1 MAEIRLARIEDAE
14 RLCLIDSEALGYD
27 YPLDKTKK
35 QLETLL
41 SSPFYRFF
49 VAVEDGKVIG
59 YVHGADYDCLYAD
72 PLKNIMALAVLPE
85 YQGLGIGRA
94 LLAAVEGWAKE
105 TGCAGVRLVSGMNRT
120 HAHGFYAHCGY
131 SLRKEQKNFIKCI

>member
-1 MAEIRLARIEDAE
+1 MAEIRPARIGDAE
-14 RLCLIDSEALGYD
+14 QLCLIDSEALGYD

-35 QLETLL
+35 QLEKLL
-41 SSPFYRFF
+41 SSPFNRIY
-49 VAVEDGKVIG
+49 VAVEEGNVIG
-59 YVHGADYDCLYAD
+59 YVHGVDYDCLYSD

-105 TGCAGVRLVSGMNRT
+105 TGCAGVRLVSRMDRA

-131 SLRKEQKNFIKCI
+131 SLRKEQQNFIKYL